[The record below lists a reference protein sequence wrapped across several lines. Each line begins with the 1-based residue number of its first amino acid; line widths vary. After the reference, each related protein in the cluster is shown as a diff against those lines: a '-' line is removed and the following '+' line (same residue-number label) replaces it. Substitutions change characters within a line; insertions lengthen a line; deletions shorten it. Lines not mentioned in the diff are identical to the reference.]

1 MKKIH
6 LLFTIAFIFSLSAQ
20 AQIEITRPI
29 EQLGFNEHTIVTNV
43 QGKKYTY
50 EDWSK
55 LMATGKYKLN
65 PVKHDSDST
74 AFILTERDEAAENKV
89 MAKAPKPEETKFFK
103 NGNSFTFFDM
113 KEVNGTMIRSAD
125 LKGKVVVLNFWF
137 IACPPCRYEMP
148 ELNRIAEAYQNRK
161 DVVFIGISL
170 DKTDN
175 IERFLKVSPF
185 KYHIVGDSMPLFAYY
200 GVDQCPA
207 SLVVDKDGIIR
218 FNSQGYGEGAVP
230 YWIRKTIDEIK

>member
-1 MKKIH
+1 MNKI
-6 LLFTIAFIFSLSAQ
+6 LLSFVIAFSFALSVQ

-29 EQLGFNEHTIVTNV
+29 EQLGFNKTTIVTNAR
-43 QGKKYTY
+43 GKKLTY
-50 EDWSK
+50 QDWSK
-55 LMATGKYKLN
+55 LMSTGKYKLS
-65 PVKHDSDST
+65 PVQHDSDST
-74 AFILTERDEAAENKV
+74 AFILTERDETAENKV

-113 KEVNGTMIRSAD
+113 KEVNGTILRQAD
-125 LKGKVVVLNFWF
+125 LKGKIVVLNFWF

-148 ELNRIAEAYQNRK
+148 ELNRLTEAYQGRK

-207 SLVVDKDGIIR
+207 SLVVDKDGTIR

-230 YWIRKTIDEIK
+230 YWIRKTIDEIN

>member
-1 MKKIH
+1 MKKI
-6 LLFTIAFIFSLSAQ
+6 LLLLPIVFIFIVSAE

-29 EQLGFNEHTIVTNV
+29 EQLGFNENTIVTNT
-43 QGKKYTY
+43 QGKKYTHQ
-50 EDWSK
+50 DWSK
-55 LMATGKYKLN
+55 LVATGKYKLN

-74 AFILTERDEAAENKV
+74 AFILTERDEVAENQL
-89 MAKAPKPEETKFFK
+89 MAKAPKPEKTKFFK
-103 NGNSFTFFDM
+103 NGNSFAFFNM

-125 LKGKVVVLNFWF
+125 LKGKIVVLNFWF

-148 ELNRIAEAYQNRK
+148 ELSRIAEAYQNRK

-175 IERFLKVSPF
+175 VERFLKVSPF
-185 KYHIVGDSMPLFAYY
+185 KYHIVADSMPLFTYY

-207 SLVVDKDGIIR
+207 SLVVDKGGIIR